1 MSSTKLFNKNYF
13 IQNILKS
20 KAIMALV
27 IGVIPILNAIFLMA
41 LSSSV
46 EGIAVADLNS
56 ISTLN
61 IFGMYVLPIVLSLCL
76 FGYVFKQKSVDF
88 INSMPLTRK
97 TIYITNSIG
106 GILLI
111 ILMMVI
117 NVLLL
122 FLESLIIPNL
132 VVPVSMI
139 LDYFIVWTVAY
150 IFVFTAANIA
160 TSISGNQITMLVVTA
175 IILFLVPFI
184 HSYVTTFINGNYDM
198 SYYIVE
204 NVDVEEVKAE
214 EDGYETSP
222 YIKEYVEKVEDKE
235 TYTLPYNYIY
245 RMFNGEI
252 ETYNITSIAR
262 MLVLSV
268 IYFIIGIFL
277 FEKRKMEVNEI
288 SFKNNNVHMI
298 LKSLT
303 LIPIGLLA
311 MYIISETSSLMMNL
325 FILGLIIAYCFIYDI
340 ITTKNIRSIKLG
352 LLYFVITAFVCVGT
366 HYTLQYIS
374 EKNVD
379 SGLFKIEEIS
389 GVAFYID
396 EVDYT
401 SKYKDRKMN
410 NVYIQDEEILNL
422 VKTKMSA
429 AQDYEEYEMNIHI
442 KLANGNVYRTDI
454 YLSLEEYNKLANTI
468 INNKQYINEYRNIDY
483 LAVQTITVEDITLTG
498 KDMQEAVEKIQNII
512 QEVNLKDAYKLP
524 KIYTTIDIEL
534 YKDHKNISYS
544 IPVNISEELLT
555 EFVTLNNKRTAKNIN
570 KKYEIS
576 DVRLL
581 NDEDERLYEYE
592 EIYDSESQAYLINYI
607 TTNTDEKVD
616 VTKPMLGIQA
626 YIEMDGD
633 NYKNLYYFTNSIE
646 EYISFLDNTIGGDID
661 E

>member
-1 MSSTKLFNKNYF
+1 MSSTRLFNKNYF

-235 TYTLPYNYIY
+235 NYTLPYNYIY

-340 ITTKNIRSIKLG
+340 ITTKNIRNIKLG
-352 LLYFVITAFVCVGT
+352 LLYFIITAFVCVGT

-374 EKNVD
+374 KKNAD

-429 AQDYEEYEMNIHI
+429 VQDYEECEMNIHI

-483 LAVQTITVEDITLTG
+483 PSVQTITVEDITLTG